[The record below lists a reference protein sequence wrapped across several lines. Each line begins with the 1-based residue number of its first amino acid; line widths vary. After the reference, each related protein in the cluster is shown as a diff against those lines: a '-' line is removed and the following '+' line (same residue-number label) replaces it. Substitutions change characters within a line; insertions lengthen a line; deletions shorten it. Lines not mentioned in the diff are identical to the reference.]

1 MIVHNFYGVI
11 NLSFEWFRG
20 RKYWKSRKIGI
31 ISGVADDVRQN
42 IRKGMIKNDQFKN
55 QSKRKWKDSKE
66 GDNPM
71 PRQREIPRIN
81 SVTIIYNGDKK
92 SFDTFMEAMIND
104 YLNSDSMPKYS
115 DSDFI
120 DKVEII
126 DKTAWSLDFKGGLW

>member
-1 MIVHNFYGVI
+1 
-11 NLSFEWFRG
+11 
-20 RKYWKSRKIGI
+20 
-31 ISGVADDVRQN
+31 
-42 IRKGMIKNDQFKN
+42 
-55 QSKRKWKDSKE
+55 
-66 GDNPM
+66 M

-104 YLNSDSMPKYS
+104 YLNSDSMSKYS

-126 DKTAWSLDFKGGLW
+126 DKTA